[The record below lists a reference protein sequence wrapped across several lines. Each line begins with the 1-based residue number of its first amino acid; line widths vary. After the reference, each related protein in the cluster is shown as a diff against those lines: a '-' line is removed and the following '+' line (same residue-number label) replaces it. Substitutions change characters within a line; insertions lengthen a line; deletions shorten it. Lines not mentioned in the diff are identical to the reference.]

1 MTVQAPAQRRR
12 VRHFASSALA
22 TCLLGL
28 LFSTTAAATGTIG
41 TPTPVD
47 PGLSCKDFDSAGI
60 LKELLVSPLPDDVT
74 IHDDGTLS
82 VATISFESTSGWL
95 LYWEQ
100 LSSGQ
105 SIHHVSISGD
115 GVGVLYSYD
124 PPATHDEG
132 LHLPAPTT
140 LLQTVTTTTTTPGY
154 PRIAS
159 ARFCYS
165 TPEETGFE
173 GCTLGYWKVRQ
184 HHDSW
189 PAPYNTGSSLQV
201 AFGPDAFDDTFLEAL
216 NYKGG
221 PGVDGGKRLLLKQ
234 AVAALLNA
242 TSGQVDYPITAA
254 TLTAQVAAALAS
266 NDREI
271 MLSLATTLDAYN
283 NQGCPI
289 T

>member
-1 MTVQAPAQRRR
+1 MNSKNRTAAHRGVRRMA
-12 VRHFASSALA
+12 ASTLA

-28 LFSTTAAATGTIG
+28 LFSSTALATGTPG
-41 TPTPVD
+41 TPID
-47 PGLSCKDFDSAGI
+47 PGLSCKDFDTAGI
-60 LKELLVSPLPDDVT
+60 LNEIELLVSPLPDDVT
-74 IHDDGTLS
+74 VHTDGVLS

-115 GVGVLYSYD
+115 GAGVLYSYD

-140 LLQTVTTTTTTPGY
+140 LQAFTTTTTTPGY

-173 GCTLGYWKVRQ
+173 GCTLGYWKVAQ

-189 PAPYNTGSSLQV
+189 PAPYNTGSNLQV
-201 AFGPDAFDDTFLEAL
+201 SFGPHAFNASFLTAL

-221 PGVDGGKRLLLKQ
+221 PGIDGAKRILLKQ
-234 AVAALLNA
+234 AVAALLSA
-242 TSGQVDYPITAA
+242 TSPDVDYPISAA
-254 TLTAQVAAALAS
+254 TVTAQVSAALAS

-271 MLSLATTLDAYN
+271 MLSLSTTLDAYN
-283 NQGCPI
+283 NQGCPLN
-289 T
+289 